1 MTKTIDR
8 RTVLSLTAGTLA
20 APFIGSEGFAQAYPN
35 RPVTVIVPFGAGG
48 STDVIGRIV
57 TERLLAKLG
66 QSFVIEN
73 KAGAGGNVGVAAIAR
88 SANDGYTIG
97 MTTIAN
103 HGINPN
109 LYGDR
114 LPFKPMDD
122 FEFLSLSSAQPNFM
136 CVHPSVPAQTLPEFI
151 AYLKANP
158 GKENFGSSGIGTS
171 IHLSAELFMQ
181 LTGTRMTHVPFR
193 SSAGLVQGLLT
204 GEVKLSFDNFTSPYP
219 HYKAGTLRGFAV
231 TSLKR
236 VTIAPEIPPL
246 NDTLPGFDITSWNGF
261 VAPKGTP
268 KEITE
273 RLSKALQE
281 VLAEPAVIKRF
292 EEMGAE
298 STPSTPDQMREKAV
312 TEMAKFKK
320 IIDTANIK
328 LQN

>member
-8 RTVLSLTAGTLA
+8 RTVLGLTAGTLA
-20 APFIGSEGFAQAYPN
+20 APFIGTEGFAQAYPN

-57 TERLLAKLG
+57 TERLTIKLG

-97 MTTIAN
+97 MSTIAN

-109 LYGDR
+109 LYGAR
-114 LPFKPMDD
+114 LPFKPLED

-193 SSAGLVQGLLT
+193 SSAGLVQGLIT

-219 HYKAGTLRGFAV
+219 HYKSGALRGFAV

-236 VTIAPEIPPL
+236 AAIAPEIPPL

-298 STPSTPDQMREKAV
+298 STPSTPDQMRQKAV

>member
-1 MTKTIDR
+1 MTTSISR
-8 RTVLSLTAGTLA
+8 RTAFKIGAGAAA
-20 APFIGSEGFAQAYPN
+20 APFVASEGFAQAYPA
-35 RPVTVIVPFGAGG
+35 RPVTCVVPFGAGG

-57 TERLLAKLG
+57 CDRLSQKLG

-73 KAGAGGNVGVAAIAR
+73 KAGAGGNVGVAAVAR
-88 SANDGYTIG
+88 SPADGYTIG

-114 LPFKPMDD
+114 LPFKPLDD
-122 FEFLSLSSAQPNFM
+122 FEFLSLSSSQPNFM
-136 CVHPSVPAQTLPEFI
+136 CVHPSVPAQTLAEFI

-171 IHLSAELFMQ
+171 IHLSGELFMQ

-193 SSAGLVQGLLT
+193 SSAGLVQGLIT

-219 HYKAGTLRGFAV
+219 HYKSGAIRGFAV

-236 VTIAPEIPPL
+236 AAIAPEIPAL
-246 NDTLPGFDITSWNGF
+246 ADTLPGFDITSWNGF

-268 KEITE
+268 KEICE

-281 VLAEPAVIKRF
+281 VLAEAPLIKRF

-298 STPSTPDQMREKAV
+298 STPSTPDGMRQKSVA
-312 TEMAKFKK
+312 EMAKFKQ
-320 IIDTANIK
+320 IIDTAQIK

>member
-1 MTKTIDR
+1 MTKAIDR
-8 RTVLSLTAGTLA
+8 RTALGMAAGTLA
-20 APFIGSEGFAQAYPN
+20 VPFIGAEGFAQTYPA

-57 TERLLAKLG
+57 SERLSVKLG

-73 KAGAGGNVGVAAIAR
+73 RAGAGGNVGVSALAR
-88 SANDGYTIG
+88 AQPDGYVIG

-109 LYGDR
+109 LFGDR
-114 LPFKPMDD
+114 LPFKPLDD

-136 CVHPSVPAQTLPEFI
+136 CIHPSVPAQTLPEFI

-171 IHLSAELFMQ
+171 IHLSGELFMQ

-193 SSAGLVQGLLT
+193 SSAALVQGLIT

-219 HYKAGTLRGFAV
+219 HYKAGTIRGFAV

-236 VTIAPEIPPL
+236 AAIAPEIPPL
-246 NDTLPGFDITSWNGF
+246 ADTLPGFDITSWNGF
-261 VAPKGTP
+261 AAPKGTP

-298 STPSTPDQMREKAV
+298 STPSTPEAMRDKAIS
-312 TEMAKFKK
+312 EMAKFKQ

-328 LQN
+328 LAN

>member
-1 MTKTIDR
+1 MTKAIDR
-8 RTVLSLTAGTLA
+8 RTVLGLAAGTLA
-20 APFIGSEGFAQAYPN
+20 TPLIGSAGFAQSYPA
-35 RPVTVIVPFGAGG
+35 RPVTCIVPFGAGG

-57 TERLLAKLG
+57 CERLSVKLG

-73 KAGAGGNVGVAAIAR
+73 RAGAGGNVGVAALAR
-88 SANDGYTIG
+88 AQPDGYVIG

-109 LYGDR
+109 LFGDR
-114 LPFKPMDD
+114 LPFKPLED

-136 CVHPSVPAQTLPEFI
+136 CVHPSIPAQTLPEFI

-171 IHLSAELFMQ
+171 IHLSGELFMQ
-181 LTGTRMTHVPFR
+181 LTGTKMTHVPFR
-193 SSAGLVQGLLT
+193 SSAALVQGLIT

-219 HYKAGTLRGFAV
+219 HYKAGAIRGFAV

-236 VTIAPEIPPL
+236 AAIAPEIPPL
-246 NDTLPGFDITSWNGF
+246 ADTLPGFDITSWNGF
-261 VAPKGTP
+261 AAPKGTP

-281 VLAEPAVIKRF
+281 VLAEPAVVKRF

-298 STPSTPDQMREKAV
+298 STPSTPEQMREKSV

-320 IIDTANIK
+320 IIDTADIK

>member
-1 MTKTIDR
+1 MTKAIDR
-8 RTVLSLTAGTLA
+8 RTVLGLAAGTIA
-20 APFIGSEGFAQAYPN
+20 APLLGSEGFAQSYPS

-57 TERLLAKLG
+57 SERLTAKLG

-73 KAGAGGNVGVAAIAR
+73 RAGAGGNVGVGALAR
-88 SANDGYTIG
+88 SQPDGYVIG

-109 LYGDR
+109 LFGDR
-114 LPFKPMDD
+114 LPFKPLED

-136 CVHPSVPAQTLPEFI
+136 CIHPSVPAQTLPEFI

-171 IHLSAELFMQ
+171 IHLSGELFMQ

-193 SSAGLVQGLLT
+193 SSAALVQGLIT
-204 GEVKLSFDNFTSPYP
+204 GEVKLSFDNFTSPFP
-219 HYKAGTLRGFAV
+219 HYKAGTIRGFAV

-236 VTIAPEIPPL
+236 AAVAPEIPPL
-246 NDTLPGFDITSWNGF
+246 ADTLPGFDITSWNGF
-261 VAPKGTP
+261 AAPKGTP

-281 VLAEPAVIKRF
+281 VLAEPALIKRF

-298 STPSTPDQMREKAV
+298 STPSTPEAMRQKAIS
-312 TEMAKFKK
+312 EMAKFKT
-320 IIDTANIK
+320 IIDTADIK

>member
-1 MTKTIDR
+1 MTNRISR
-8 RTVLSLTAGTLA
+8 RTALKISVGAAA
-20 APFIGSEGFAQAYPN
+20 APLVASEGFAQAYPA
-35 RPVTVIVPFGAGG
+35 RPVTVVVPFGAGG
-48 STDVIGRIV
+48 TTDVIGRIV
-57 TERLLAKLG
+57 CERLTAKLG

-88 SANDGYTIG
+88 SANDGYSIG

-122 FEFLSLSSAQPNFM
+122 FEFLSLSSSQPNFM

-158 GKENFGSSGIGTS
+158 GKENYGSSGIGTS
-171 IHLSAELFMQ
+171 IHLSGELFMQ

-193 SSAGLVQGLLT
+193 SSAGLVQGLIT

-219 HYKAGTLRGFAV
+219 HYKSGAIRGFAV

-236 VTIAPEIPPL
+236 VAIAPEIPAL
-246 NDTLPGFDITSWNGF
+246 ADTLPGFDITSWNGF

-281 VLAEPAVIKRF
+281 VLAEPALIKRF

-312 TEMAKFKK
+312 REMAKFKQ
-320 IIDTANIK
+320 IIDTAQIK